1 MKTMR
6 ARLTVT
12 FVFLMVAM
20 VAIVWGV
27 NQWYLERFYISQK
40 VDTIEEA
47 YEVIDAQILSNNENG
62 ISFDQAMEWEQKED
76 GSVTEGNLHK
86 IVRKFNDTSNISILM
101 IDNASRNSTVYS
113 TAKDDRFL
121 MDRMNRYIFRQ
132 RLLRSMTIT
141 TSRNALTR
149 GETRCIWRAG
159 AFSPITARS
168 LS

>member
-47 YEVIDAQILSNNENG
+47 YEVIKDRKGKMING
-62 ISFDQAMEWEQKED
+62 VFVKEED
-76 GSVTEGNLHK
+76 L
-86 IVRKFNDTSNISILM
+86 
-101 IDNASRNSTVYS
+101 
-113 TAKDDRFL
+113 
-121 MDRMNRYIFRQ
+121 
-132 RLLRSMTIT
+132 
-141 TSRNALTR
+141 
-149 GETRCIWRAG
+149 
-159 AFSPITARS
+159 
-168 LS
+168 